1 MMTISGHN
9 PNQHTILNS
18 KPPKYLE
25 RRVDNCVCLL
35 LRPGGREAHLDAEA
49 EDGRLD
55 LCFAQRAIGVI
66 FASHTVGM
74 TVSGALYIGANFD
87 PVSPVLT
94 CGKETHLRS
103 SVCSGRTVPLGEGVV
118 AQLGARRLIRQ
129 QRLDGLCFETSN
141 ALKARSIS
149 RSEGQGM
156 FLQCASK

>member
-94 CGKETHLRS
+94 LRQGNASEVFRMQWPVDAPSHSAKVSLHSLEHAAS
-103 SVCSGRTVPLGEGVV
+103 SASSASMASVL
-118 AQLGARRLIRQ
+118 RRATR
-129 QRLDGLCFETSN
+129 
-141 ALKARSIS
+141 
-149 RSEGQGM
+149 
-156 FLQCASK
+156 

>member
-94 CGKETHLRS
+94 LRQGNASEVFRMQWTHRPTRRRCRCTAWS
-103 SVCSGRTVPLGEGVV
+103 TPPHPPAAPRWPL
-118 AQLGARRLIRQ
+118 
-129 QRLDGLCFETSN
+129 F
-141 ALKARSIS
+141 
-149 RSEGQGM
+149 
-156 FLQCASK
+156 